1 MANRT
6 SRDFSESMASASTN
20 SPVNE
25 EIEKLNKMLAGHAQK
40 LTASPNEKAARAI
53 IKLR

>member
-1 MANRT
+1 MASRT
-6 SRDFSESMASASTN
+6 SRDFSEPMTSTN

-25 EIEKLNKMLAGHAQK
+25 EIEKLNKMLAGYAQK